1 MPNLLLQHNFIMK
14 AYLINRFFGIVI
26 LTLLTFSCSSDLD
39 FNQVNDLKLEP
50 IIVGNL
56 SYFNIPAKDFVDNG
70 MERTVSFDAENFDVF
85 RDSFLQ
91 NNLKR
96 ADFFFEVTNT
106 INRAYFFDLI
116 LLDQND
122 QVLYTIRIDVPASA
136 DVPMI
141 IKKTEV
147 FENAKLDLLKATK
160 RMEFLL
166 VMNPG
171 PALTENSLGSIK
183 LRSSATAYLSV
194 E

>member
-136 DVPMI
+136 DVPII